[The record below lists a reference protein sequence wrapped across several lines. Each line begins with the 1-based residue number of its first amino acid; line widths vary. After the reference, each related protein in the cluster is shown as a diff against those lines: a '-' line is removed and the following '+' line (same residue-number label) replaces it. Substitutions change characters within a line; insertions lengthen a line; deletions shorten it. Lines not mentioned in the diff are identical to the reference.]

1 MPKVKIGDMADPL
14 PPHARGWL
22 PKFVVDADEKD
33 SAPACAGL
41 TVSRSP
47 RAPRERLYPRVRG
60 AARLNAYPGQSENPL
75 PPRAR
80 G

>member
-22 PKFVVDADEKD
+22 LKFVVDADEKD

-60 AARLNAYPGQSENPL
+60 ADR
-75 PPRAR
+75 
-80 G
+80 

>member
-22 PKFVVDADEKD
+22 LKFVVDADEKD

-41 TVSRSP
+41 ASWPTPSRRWKCLCPALS
-47 RAPRERLYPRVRG
+47 
-60 AARLNAYPGQSENPL
+60 
-75 PPRAR
+75 
-80 G
+80 